1 MLMTVLVRLELVFT
15 YNQPTMSSRSFTRII
30 TTRNYSVS
38 PSVNHVIHPDHP
50 HAIPS
55 HLNKQRPLRAII
67 MGCPGAGKGTQ
78 TKWLASN
85 YGIRTISSG
94 DVLRSN
100 VLQKTPVGLQA
111 KAIIEAGGLVNDSL
125 VNDLMLTE
133 MKGMSDSQ
141 CYVLDG
147 FPRTVPQAEMLDAW
161 LKQNGTPLAMV
172 INLDVPWNVILQRI
186 EDRWIHAPSGRTYNI
201 SYNPPLLSGRD
212 DVTGEPLT
220 KRSDD
225 DVDIFKS
232 RLEAYQSQTMPLIG
246 YYTNQGILCN
256 FKGSTSDEIYPQIQ
270 DTLHAYYGCSITA
283 DTKPAKTCTSTDSTS
298 VSTLSQKPLRAA
310 SVA

>member
-1 MLMTVLVRLELVFT
+1 
-15 YNQPTMSSRSFTRII
+15 MSSRSFTRII
-30 TTRNYSVS
+30 TTKTTLFL
-38 PSVNHVIHPDHP
+38 
-50 HAIPS
+50 
-55 HLNKQRPLRAII
+55 HLLI
-67 MGCPGAGKGTQ
+67 MCRKGTQ

-133 MKGMSDSQ
+133 MKGMPDS
-141 CYVLDG
+141 
-147 FPRTVPQAEMLDAW
+147 
-161 LKQNGTPLAMV
+161 
-172 INLDVPWNVILQRI
+172 QRI
-186 EDRWIHAPSGRTYNI
+186 EDRWIHAPSGRTYSI

-232 RLEAYQSQTMPLIG
+232 RLEAYRSQTMPLIG

-298 VSTLSQKPLRAA
+298 VSTLSTKTIAGCLRCLILDIYLSKPVQLD
-310 SVA
+310 